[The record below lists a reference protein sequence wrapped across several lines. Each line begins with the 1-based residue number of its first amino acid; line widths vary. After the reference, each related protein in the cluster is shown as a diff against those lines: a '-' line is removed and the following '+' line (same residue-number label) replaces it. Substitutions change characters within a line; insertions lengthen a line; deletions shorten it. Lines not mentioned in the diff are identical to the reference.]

1 MNDKTLQ
8 KKIRRKFTITE
19 LSGAFGDWGTLIP
32 FVIGYI
38 SVVGLSPGSIFLCLG
53 ITNII
58 LGVRYNLPLPVQPQ
72 KTISS
77 IALAQKWNPNLV
89 ISTGFGTGIV
99 WTILGFSKKL
109 NNIVQKVPKIT
120 VKGIQLGLSLI
131 LGLSA
136 LLYIS
141 DNIVLG
147 IISLAIILAFIKFKK
162 IPTALILTGF
172 GIFLLFLYNKIS
184 LSDLLFS
191 VPSLQ
196 FHIPNII
203 DLLKGMILAGIAQ
216 LFLTLTNVMI
226 ATISLMRDLF
236 PDKSNIDANNL
247 AINMGAMNL
256 MIPFIGGFPLCHG
269 SGGVAAQYAFGARTG
284 GSMIFEGIIEII
296 LGLFFSNMIF
306 SFFSQFPISI
316 FGAMLLYV
324 SFVLAKVSLEDFN
337 KKTFWIIVISAI
349 FCFILNIFIG
359 FMIGLILFLIYRK
372 LSKKWD

>member
-1 MNDKTLQ
+1 MNEKTLQ
-8 KKIRRKFTITE
+8 KKIRRKFTISE

-72 KTISS
+72 KTIAS
-77 IALAQKWNPNLV
+77 IALAQKWNSNLV

-109 NNIVQKVPKIT
+109 NNIVQKIPKIT

-131 LGLSA
+131 LGWSA

-141 DNIVLG
+141 DNIIFG
-147 IISLAIILAFIKFKK
+147 IISLAIIFAFIKFKK

-236 PDKSNIDANNL
+236 PDKSDIDANNL

-324 SFVLAKVSLEDFN
+324 SFLLAKVSLEDFN